1 MNISDRPYQR
11 IMRSLGLSPHM
22 PHFGPCVCHAQPILE
37 EEIEVLLW
45 VAKNFVLGQ
54 WCWGDDWKQK
64 WTKSE
69 IEVGDRSRRSKPE
82 KKIYESKWMARI
94 TGKKNNLP
102 WYKSSPCR
110 RLISAIP
117 IAELNIRGVF
127 DGFSQE
133 GFICFQAA
141 ISRDFA
147 AGEADTDSFQSTN
160 ASRADLDKV
169 SKKSKKTRTE
179 GMTASALCT
188 MYVQYGMT

>member
-1 MNISDRPYQR
+1 MHSPFWKKKLRCFFGWQKTLSSDGDAEEM
-11 IMRSLGLSPHM
+11 IESRS
-22 PHFGPCVCHAQPILE
+22 
-37 EEIEVLLW
+37 
-45 VAKNFVLGQ
+45 
-54 WCWGDDWKQK
+54 
-64 WTKSE
+64 
-69 IEVGDRSRRSKPE
+69 DRSRRSKPE

-94 TGKKNNLP
+94 TGNFNLP

-133 GFICFQAA
+133 GYICFQAA

-147 AGEADTDSFQSTN
+147 AGEADPDSFQSTN

>member
-45 VAKNFVLGQ
+45 VAKTLSSD
-54 WCWGDDWKQK
+54 GDA
-64 WTKSE
+64 E
-69 IEVGDRSRRSKPE
+69 EMIESRSDRSRRSKPE

-94 TGKKNNLP
+94 TGNFNLP

-117 IAELNIRGVF
+117 IAELNIRG
-127 DGFSQE
+127 S
-133 GFICFQAA
+133 
-141 ISRDFA
+141 SM
-147 AGEADTDSFQSTN
+147 
-160 ASRADLDKV
+160 ASLRKATYV
-169 SKKSKKTRTE
+169 SKQPLVGILLQAKQIRTPSNLPMPPEQIWTRWARRARRPE
-179 GMTASALCT
+179 LKVWPRAHYALC
-188 MYVQYGMT
+188 MYSMGWHKPRVKYVQ